1 MAKKAKK
8 TKAAASKEHISLAG
22 EHSLLIIVGGG
33 FIVILLILMILGRSS
48 MARRY
53 AMMEDETTLTKE
65 IADKNTITI
74 SDDTVTPDTITVP
87 VGTQVTWINAGATDR
102 KITSYNGAFDSV
114 NLENGERSTYMF
126 TTAGTYTYTVGEM
139 TGSVIV
145 E

>member
-8 TKAAASKEHISLAG
+8 TKAAVSKEHISLAG

-65 IADKNTITI
+65 VADKNTITI
-74 SDDTVTPDTITVP
+74 SDDMVTPDTITVP
-87 VGTQVTWINAGATDR
+87 VGTQVTWINAGVRDH
-102 KITSYNGAFDSV
+102 KVTSYNGAFDSV
-114 NLENGERSTYMF
+114 SLENGEKSTYMF